1 MTVTSQQNIGIV
13 ANELQKTVE
22 AKYNLIDKYG
32 FVEIKKIEDIE
43 KYNLDT
49 IIAVGGDGFL
59 LHTIHRFMDYNVKF
73 YGLNKGTVGF
83 LMNDYNEN
91 NLLERIESSS
101 KSILHPLKMEV
112 RDFYGYE
119 YTARAINEVSLSRAT
134 HQTARI
140 RVRVNEQRML
150 DELVADGI
158 MVATPAGSTAYNS
171 SAGGPIIP
179 INANLLALT
188 PVSPFRPRRWQGAL
202 LPEDAIID
210 FTILFP
216 QERPVNVSADY
227 IEYPNIEHVRI
238 TQDKSIKITL
248 LFNKKESLADKVIK
262 EQFAY

>member
-1 MTVTSQQNIGIV
+1 MAITSQKNIGIV

-22 AKYNLIDKYG
+22 AKYSLIDKYS
-32 FVEIKKIEDIE
+32 FTEIKRPEDIV
-43 KYNLDT
+43 KHDIDT

-59 LHTIHRFMDYNVKF
+59 LHTIHRFMEYDVKF

-83 LMNDYNEN
+83 LMNDYDEESLLQKIEN
-91 NLLERIESSS
+91 STEST
-101 KSILHPLKMEV
+101 LHPLKMEV

-140 RVRVNEQRML
+140 RVKVNNQKML

-158 MVATPAGSTAYNS
+158 MVSTPAGSTAYNS

-179 INANLLALT
+179 ISANLLALT

-202 LPEDAIID
+202 LPEDAVID
-210 FTILFP
+210 FTVLFP
-216 QERPVNVSADY
+216 QERPVNASADY
-227 IEYPNIEHVRI
+227 IEYSNVEHVRI
-238 TQDKSIKITL
+238 TQNRSIKIKL